1 MFVGAKLR
9 MYRDDACSVRAGVGC
24 RVGGEAVRLLA
35 FQVCVHAAWNE
46 SCALSGKV
54 YKGFRMILRSC
65 LFFA

>member
-1 MFVGAKLR
+1 M
-9 MYRDDACSVRAGVGC
+9 GC

-35 FQVCVHAAWNE
+35 FAWVGSACGALHAAWNE

-54 YKGFRMILRSC
+54 YQGFRLILRNC